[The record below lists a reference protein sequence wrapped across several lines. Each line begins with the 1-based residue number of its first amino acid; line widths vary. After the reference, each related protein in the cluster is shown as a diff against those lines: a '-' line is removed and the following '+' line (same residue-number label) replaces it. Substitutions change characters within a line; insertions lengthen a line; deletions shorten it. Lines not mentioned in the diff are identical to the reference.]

1 MRSVPVVQEPPLRLP
16 WKRPSLQQWQRA
28 LSWPA
33 HPWTSLLYH
42 WPWGALVCKGWAQ
55 TPFSWRTFFM
65 SVSCRAGRYHPVW
78 YSQQCPAPLQD
89 GLQVVK
95 AGSAHYLNLG
105 SPRQLVCHHVELVSA
120 PHRPVKMGLYFRLT
134 LSGMLLMAMGDVLMV
149 GVVDA
154 HAQQE
159 FVNFS
164 TIIYSS

>member
-1 MRSVPVVQEPPLRLP
+1 
-16 WKRPSLQQWQRA
+16 
-28 LSWPA
+28 
-33 HPWTSLLYH
+33 
-42 WPWGALVCKGWAQ
+42 
-55 TPFSWRTFFM
+55 M

-164 TIIYSS
+164 TIINSS